1 MAEQVQAIL
10 DRMVPALRDLMDKEV
25 FSEPEIKSIVAR
37 RRESEYLLRRRSARK
52 SDYLRYIEAEQN
64 LEKLRSLRNK
74 MILARKMA
82 QEKEERKASNSNKP
96 LKPKS
101 NSSIGDASIVQHLHL
116 LYVRAKRKWKDD
128 ISFHVQ
134 HAEFAKEKKSFAMLS
149 KIYAEALQL
158 HPRNTSLWIESAS
171 QEYFGFIGYNKN
183 QEVTGGGSIK
193 SARVLLQRGLRVNP
207 NSQELWL
214 QSFCLELHYIQKL
227 RGRRDVLQLGMK
239 KPKIVD
245 QSDSSSSEGEEEND
259 EALESFYEEAKLPR
273 IIYRNAIKAVPNEIL
288 FRVKF
293 VEQCKLFPQ
302 TQVIVDEIKASIEQD
317 FEDNEEAWIAR
328 ANFAVDVEGNNIKG
342 IGFLV
347 DVEEDETLLKKR
359 KHDDDINETSGGSDN
374 PLKILDDATDSIA
387 SPTMFLETIAFVKSY
402 IRRIISSQKG
412 ASDDL
417 SVPSKRKI
425 LYAGMFMKRVVE
437 KASANGIVSPELAI
451 ECTSVLL
458 NLALPTNAL
467 EYIEDAVK
475 NHEECRSHALC
486 WIKYAET
493 KARVE
498 GDALIS
504 CKIMRTAL
512 KVIPL
517 HDAGYKCLLS
527 KLFVDLL
534 ALVAVSASFSLEKEV
549 ASLYEKFL
557 LINHRK
563 DTIGN
568 DVTLPALSSAYIKY
582 LTAKGNTDSIRRMYT
597 KLIFNSNY
605 LRLSNKS
612 EEEIDDMKALF
623 DQCISVEKIGMKYGE
638 TDAKQQK
645 HQLGLLY
652 DAASQFFTQN
662 GYSGIADG
670 FNRRKNKDLTAR

>member
-10 DRMVPALRDLMDKEV
+10 DRMVPSLRDLMDKEV
-25 FSEPEIKSIVAR
+25 FSEHEIKSIVAR

-74 MILARKMA
+74 MILAHKTA
-82 QEKEERKASNSNKP
+82 QEREERKASKSKKP

-116 LYVRAKRKWKDD
+116 LFVRAKRKFKDD

-134 HAEFAKEKKSFAMLS
+134 HAEFAKEKKSFSILS
-149 KIYAEALQL
+149 KIYAEALQI

-171 QEYFGFIGYNKN
+171 QEYFGFIGNSKS

-227 RGRRDVLQLGMK
+227 RGRKDVLQLDMK

-245 QSDSSSSEGEEEND
+245 QSDSSEGEEDND

-302 TQVIVDEIKASIEQD
+302 TDVIVDEIKESIEQD

-328 ANFAVDVEGNNIKG
+328 ANFAVDTEGDNDNTKK
-342 IGFLV
+342 IGFLA
-347 DVEEDETLLKKR
+347 DNDEDLTVSKKR
-359 KHDDDINETSGGSDN
+359 KHDDNEISVGQDN
-374 PLKILDDATDSIA
+374 PLKILDDATDSIE
-387 SPTMFLETIAFVKSY
+387 SPSMFLQTIAFVKSY
-402 IRRIISSQKG
+402 IRHISTQEG
-412 ASDDL
+412 GSDDL
-417 SVPSKRKI
+417 SASSKRKI
-425 LYAGMFMKRVVE
+425 QYAGKFLLQVVE
-437 KASANGIVSPELAI
+437 KTSVHGIVSPELAI

-458 NLALPTNAL
+458 NLALPSNAL
-467 EYIEDAVK
+467 EYIENLVK
-475 NHEECRSHALC
+475 NREECRSHALC
-486 WIKYAET
+486 WIKYAEV

-517 HDAGYKCLLS
+517 HDGGYKCLLS

-534 ALVAVSASFSLEKEV
+534 TLSAVSPSLSREKEI
-549 ASLYEKFL
+549 ALLYEKFL

-563 DTIGN
+563 ETIGN
-568 DVTLPALSSAYIKY
+568 DLTLPALSSAYINH
-582 LTAKGNTDSIRRMYT
+582 LAAKGNTDSIRRTYT

-605 LRLSNKS
+605 PRLPDKS
-612 EEEIDDMKALF
+612 GEEIEDMKTLF
-623 DQCISVEKIGMKYGE
+623 DQCINVENICKKRDG
-638 TDAKQQK
+638 TDPKQQK
-645 HQLGLLY
+645 RQLGLLY
-652 DAASQFFTQN
+652 DAAFQFFTQN
-662 GYSGIADG
+662 GYSGVADG
-670 FNRRKNKDLTAR
+670 FTRRKNKELTGY